1 MDGSEERA
9 RVRKEISA
17 DALLSPM
24 SHISISHNAE
34 GEGDGKGEGG
44 PNSGPA
50 EAEGEGDGEGEV
62 SNGFGSVLKVTFTNL
77 SNFSQ
82 QQVVCAFTIKERY
95 RDKDID
101 LQLGLQIKNDD
112 DGDDDDDDDD
122 DDEEEVPGSSSR
134 PSSLGRSVRSNSN
147 SSGKLSP
154 RSVDLTSY

>member
-34 GEGDGKGEGG
+34 GEREGDGK
-44 PNSGPA
+44 
-50 EAEGEGDGEGEV
+50 GEV

-112 DGDDDDDDDD
+112 DGDDDDDE
-122 DDEEEVPGSSSR
+122 EEEVPGSSSR